1 MSDGKNRDGAAHPRD
16 FGVLRS
22 PGSGVGRP
30 EEEQTSVSTTQTNSG
45 LAAGDPS
52 GGPQRTPERKA
63 FDEARGEEPHVKGGH
78 DPDLRS
84 GEDEPVLAP
93 EDIDATPPHGDKL
106 QDH

>member
-1 MSDGKNRDGAAHPRD
+1 MRRTRATSGC
-16 FGVLRS
+16 
-22 PGSGVGRP
+22 SGVPDQGWADLRTST
-30 EEEQTSVSTTQTNSG
+30 TSVSTTQTNSG

-78 DPDLRS
+78 DPDLRPEAMS
-84 GEDEPVLAP
+84 SVHAP
-93 EDIDATPPHGDKL
+93 DDIDATPPHGDKL